1 MHGCCNNV
9 IQSRDE
15 KIIHVDKFT
24 YCVIISYCSNC
35 GQLKSQSHIKE
46 AKNDN

>member
-1 MHGCCNNV
+1 MHGCCQNV
-9 IQSRDE
+9 VQASDE

-24 YCVIISYCSNC
+24 YCVIIRYCSNC

-46 AKNDN
+46 VKNGN